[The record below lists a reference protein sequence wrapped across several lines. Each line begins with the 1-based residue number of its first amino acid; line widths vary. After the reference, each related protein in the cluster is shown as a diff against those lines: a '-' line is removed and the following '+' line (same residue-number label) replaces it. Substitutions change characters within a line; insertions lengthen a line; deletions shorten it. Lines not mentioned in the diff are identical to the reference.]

1 MPSLEPRQVCLRCR
15 RPLSVCYCQYLTR
28 IETTTSIVLL
38 QHPRERD
45 MPIGTAH
52 MANLCLPNSRLL
64 VGFDWQN
71 SAELARL
78 LADPSRPP
86 ALLYPGEA
94 ATDLDKL
101 PKGALTLVV
110 VDGTWANT
118 RKMVNRN
125 PVLANLPRVAF
136 RPERASE
143 YRIRREPNIDSVST
157 IEALMYVLGALEGG
171 TERFA
176 GLLLPFRKMIDAQ
189 LHCQEQRG
197 TARTRHK
204 RRPHSSHSQLPAELL
219 QESNRIVCVAGE
231 ANAWP
236 CRDLE
241 HRARYSDELVQW
253 VAHRLSTGE
262 RFECFVA
269 PRNPLS
275 PNTPLHLSLD
285 AETLHRG
292 GSLETLLDRWRSFIS
307 DDDIVCSWGRYATS
321 LFTESGGYLPP
332 RRHDLRLVTKHAL
345 KRAIGTQQEFYDS
358 LNPTPASPLGC
369 GRAGE
374 RLEQLTQIAR
384 HLCSGT
390 TGQRGAG
397 VPRRSPDVAEPQP

>member
-1 MPSLEPRQVCLRCR
+1 MSSFEPREVCQRCR
-15 RPLSVCYCQYLTR
+15 RPVSVCYCQYLTR

-52 MANLCLPNSRLL
+52 MASLCLPNSRLL

-71 SAELARL
+71 SNELARL

-86 ALLYPGEA
+86 ALLYPGDS
-94 ATDLDKL
+94 ATDLNSL
-101 PKGALTLVV
+101 QKGARTLVV

-143 YRIRREPNIDSVST
+143 YRIRREPNVDSVST

-176 GLLLPFRKMIDAQ
+176 DLLLPFRKMIDAQ
-189 LHCQEQRG
+189 LACQKQRG
-197 TARTRHK
+197 TARTRQK
-204 RRPHSSHSQLPAELL
+204 RRPKSGHLQIPAELL
-219 QESNRIVCVAGE
+219 DNGDRIVCVGGE

-241 HRARYSDELVQW
+241 QRAQYSDELVQW

-262 RFECFVA
+262 SFECFVA

-275 PNTPLHLSLD
+275 PSTPAHLSLD
-285 AETLHRG
+285 AEVLHRG
-292 GSLETLLDRWRSFIS
+292 GGLETLLFRWRSFVRE
-307 DDDIVCSWGRYATS
+307 DDIVCSWGRYATS
-321 LFTESGGYLPP
+321 LFAGCGGYLPP
-332 RRHDLRLVTKHAL
+332 QRHDLRLVTKNHL
-345 KRAIGTQQEFYDS
+345 KRALGTQQEFYDS
-358 LNPTPASPLGC
+358 LETTPGPALGS
-369 GRAGE
+369 GRAGV

-384 HLCSGT
+384 YLC
-390 TGQRGAG
+390 QRDPNPA
-397 VPRRSPDVAEPQP
+397 

>member
-1 MPSLEPRQVCLRCR
+1 MPSFEPREVCQRCR
-15 RPLSVCYCQYLTR
+15 RPVSVCYCQYLTR

-52 MANLCLPNSRLL
+52 MASLCLPNSRLL

-71 SAELARL
+71 SNELARL

-86 ALLYPGEA
+86 ALLYPGDT
-94 ATDLDKL
+94 ATDLNDL
-101 PKGALTLVV
+101 AKGARTLVV

-176 GLLLPFRKMIDAQ
+176 GLLVPFRKMIDAQ
-189 LHCQEQRG
+189 LLCQEQRG
-197 TARTRHK
+197 TARNRHK
-204 RRPHSSHSQLPAELL
+204 RRAKSNHLPLPAELL
-219 QESNRIVCVAGE
+219 ENSDRIVCVGGE

-241 HRARYSDELVQW
+241 HRAQYADELVQW
-253 VAHRLSTGE
+253 VAYRLGTGE
-262 RFECFVA
+262 CFECFVA

-275 PNTPLHLSLD
+275 PSTPSHLGLDADTLHL
-285 AETLHRG
+285 G
-292 GSLETLLDRWRSFIS
+292 GSLETLLEKWRAFVR
-307 DDDIVCSWGRYATS
+307 DDDIVCSWGRYATT
-321 LFTESGGYLPP
+321 LFAESGGFLPQKH
-332 RRHDLRLVTKHAL
+332 HDLRLVTKNLL
-345 KRAIGTQQEFYDS
+345 KKPIGTQEEFHSS
-358 LNPTPASPLGC
+358 LNSKPKPPIGS
-369 GRAGE
+369 GRAGM

-384 HLCSGT
+384 YLRQRASSNE
-390 TGQRGAG
+390 TGAT
-397 VPRRSPDVAEPQP
+397 